1 MANVLPYWCFNLVLS
16 LVYAMGMRLLAR
28 ELRASSEEER
38 RENQTVPLMIVST
51 ITYGVVAIKTY
62 QLMQM
67 CGVL

>member
-1 MANVLPYWCFNLVLS
+1 MANMLPYWGFNMVLTLAYAIGMLVL
-16 LVYAMGMRLLAR
+16 VR
-28 ELRASSEEER
+28 ELRASTKGER

-62 QLMQM
+62 KLMQM